1 MEEEKFLSG
10 YCRRLDCS
18 RMVSV
23 LLENGK
29 LAEADCDYD
38 SCPYRADCPIGK
50 ELAELTAETEA

>member
-1 MEEEKFLSG
+1 MEAEKFLSG

-23 LLENGK
+23 LLENGR

-50 ELAELTAETEA
+50 EIAAYEH